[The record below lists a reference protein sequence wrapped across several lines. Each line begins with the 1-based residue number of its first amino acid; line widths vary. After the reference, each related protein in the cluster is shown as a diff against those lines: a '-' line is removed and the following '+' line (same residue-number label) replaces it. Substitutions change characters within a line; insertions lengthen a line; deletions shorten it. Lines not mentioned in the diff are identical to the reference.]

1 MITCNNITKAYGA
14 YTALR
19 DLSLHIPKGELAF
32 VTGQSGAGKTTLLKL
47 VYLAERPDEG
57 SIVVGTFNSASIREG
72 HIPHLRRQIGVVF
85 QDFRLLPNKT
95 VFDNIAL
102 ALRIRGAAEQEIKD
116 RVMAALKLV
125 NLRHKTDSYP
135 LTLSGGEQQRIT
147 IARAVVGDP
156 TVLLADEP
164 TGNLDDLNARN
175 VMSIFR
181 EVNAKGTT
189 ILIATHN
196 HALFKGT
203 GLRVLT
209 LVEGELARE
218 EKG

>member
-196 HALFKGT
+196 HALFRGT